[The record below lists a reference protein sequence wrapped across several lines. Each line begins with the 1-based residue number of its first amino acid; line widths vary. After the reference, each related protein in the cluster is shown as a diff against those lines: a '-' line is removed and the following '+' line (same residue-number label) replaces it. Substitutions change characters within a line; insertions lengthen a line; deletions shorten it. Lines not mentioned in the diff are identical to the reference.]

1 MERRREAVNF
11 IPVVLLTA
19 VGFASVYAARSSQI
33 SAGSLGYGLLF
44 LGIFVAVHAILRIA
58 APHADPY
65 LMPIT
70 GLLAAMG
77 IMMIYRIDPSLA
89 AAQATW
95 LLVGVGLFTA
105 IIIFLRNYRKLDDY
119 IYLLGIIGILLL
131 VVTIV
136 AGTDLNG
143 SGVRLWLKI
152 GGIVIQPGEFSKV
165 LITIFLAGYLHTK
178 RELLSTTTWRFAGVP
193 MPPLKHL
200 GPLLTVW
207 GVSFGM
213 LLLMNDLGPSLLLFG
228 IFLGMVYAATGRVT
242 YPAIGVVLITAAGT
256 FAYFTKAI
264 VHLRVDLWL
273 NPWTDATNKGYQ
285 LAQSLFAIGDGG
297 LFGTGLGKGYLLA
310 PNGNPIIPALH
321 TDFIF
326 SAIAEE
332 LGLVGASG
340 LIILFLLL
348 SYRGFKIA
356 VDADDGFSKLL
367 AAGISIG
374 FALQTF
380 FIIGGVMKLIPLTG
394 ITLPFVSYG
403 GSSIVS
409 NFASLALLVLISN
422 RTNSQRART
431 AREARL
437 AAPATAAAGRPS

>member
-1 MERRREAVNF
+1 MERRRELINF
-11 IPVVLLTA
+11 IPVVLLT
-19 VGFASVYAARSSQI
+19 VIGFSSVYAARSAQI
-33 SAGSLGYGLLF
+33 NSSSLTYGLLF
-44 LGIFVAVHAILRIA
+44 ICIFLAVHIFLRMA

-65 LMPIT
+65 LLPIT

-95 LLVGVGLFTA
+95 LLVGVGLFAA
-105 IIIFLRNYRKLDDY
+105 IVVVLRDYRKLDDY
-119 IYLLGIIGILLL
+119 IYILGLAGIALL
-131 VVTIV
+131 VVTAIF
-136 AGTDLNG
+136 GKDMNG
-143 SGVRLWLKI
+143 SGVRLWLNL
-152 GGIVIQPGEFSKV
+152 GGMWIQPGEFSKV
-165 LITIFLAGYLHTK
+165 LITIFLAGYLHSK
-178 RELLSTTTWRFAGVP
+178 RELLSTTTWRMGGVP

-207 GVSFGM
+207 GMSFGM

-228 IFLGMVYAATGRVT
+228 IFLAMLYAATDRLT
-242 YPAIGVVLITAAGT
+242 YPAIGLVMMSGAGV

-264 VHLRVDLWL
+264 VHLRVDVWL
-273 NPWTDATNKGYQ
+273 NPWTDIDNKGYQ

-297 LFGTGLGKGYLLA
+297 LFGTGLGKGYLLFR
-310 PNGNPIIPALH
+310 NGQEIIPALH

-332 LGLVGASG
+332 LGLAGASAV
-340 LIILFLLL
+340 IILFLLL
-348 SYRGFKIA
+348 CYRGFKIA
-356 VDADDGFSKLL
+356 VATDDGFSKLL
-367 AAGISIG
+367 AAGIAAG

-380 FIIGGVMKLIPLTG
+380 FILGGVMKLIPLTG

-409 NFASLALLVLISN
+409 NFASIALLVLISN
-422 RTNSQRART
+422 RTNSERLKAARAS
-431 AREARL
+431 EL
-437 AAPATAAAGRPS
+437 AASLGRSA